1 MGDNG
6 KKTPAKIGTLVYP
19 FKKKAE
25 SGKVGAQPVGA
36 DDTRFYFQA
45 LSNASDGFYPI
56 GANGQWHG
64 GIHFDAQTGATLP
77 QEEGIRCIGD
87 GEVVAYQVES
97 QYSSVEYSTGKA
109 LYSRGFTL
117 VRHRLELPP
126 APATKQQGQKEQ
138 NKTAPASDHTPQR
151 PDQKAEEPSLIF
163 YSVYLH
169 LLDWAGYQKLDAKK
183 PRPGYWGDEIY
194 LVGDKAFDQDRTR
207 NAFIPEDSG
216 PGINLRTAENQYAG
230 FAPRGVKLKLGE
242 ENPRKK
248 GYFKIVEVVSGTTYP
263 GDVTGTYVFKG
274 SSKSKEG
281 LTPVGAEPTK
291 DTVHV
296 LPKPKP
302 IKAGELIGYLGQYER
317 YIDTNPM
324 VSARPRSLT
333 HPDVFTPD
341 DIKGFIAKSRER
353 AKQLDAKQ
361 KVLLKVDKGAK
372 LALPTKADQRIAAQD
387 AVVAVGTSKASS
399 GWIQVRRGTLEIAE
413 RSALGTFDSATNS
426 YPGGKIPYRFVG
438 AQDSDAITQAA
449 YNALGKDAKA
459 AYTRR
464 QVWVPTGTP
473 VWVEAG
479 MLDSEGTA
487 SGREMQAWS
496 QFPLKVGQGDGPT
509 ANFVRVV
516 AIKQLSKVVAE
527 PDGTRW
533 WEIDIGTADGS
544 SRIGWVREKDHP
556 LVTLCSPWDWPG
568 FEIVEGDTS
577 TPEQLYARHIDA
589 TKQARPDEQAALAA
603 KAAEANGG
611 PLFSRLCDA
620 IDLDDDK
627 VLTPEELRKA
637 LKQPWLADALSRLI
651 IHHTSEWGTPAEQWN
666 AIDKDIPE
674 PRKADW
680 GKEKER
686 IQSLQWWDKVKSDCA
701 LPADAKVC
709 AFHPVGIIGNF
720 FTNSGCTCEADLTA
734 EQLAEIAPSASKSNI
749 DTYLPHLNN
758 AFRRFGINSC
768 VNRAHFLAQ
777 LLHESGAFKYTRELG
792 ANLSYDPWRG
802 RGLIQ
807 ITFETNYEAY
817 GKFIGEDVTSSADNY
832 SKLEGVPHS
841 VLSAAW
847 YWSEFKKINSAA
859 EEDDFLWCTAVVNG
873 AYNGGDDRLSYLN
886 RAITAL
892 SAQECVKKNHDG
904 KYSFSES
911 KIYDNRKFSFAWG
924 LWNDPVSSKHGLVK
938 SRDEAISGY
947 QRYLDLRKSSG
958 NPLDKGWYGIGKNTV
973 VSDYAEARLTA
984 LKAL

>member
-1 MGDNG
+1 MAWCIWSRIACSTSRADFYKEDISFYKEDINMGDNG

-333 HPDVFTPD
+333 QLDVFTPD

-387 AVVAVGTSKASS
+387 AVVAVGTPKASS

-627 VLTPEELRKA
+627 VLTSEELRKA

-674 PRKADW
+674 LRKVDW
-680 GKEKER
+680 DKEKER
-686 IQSLQWWDKVKSDCA
+686 IQALQWWSQVKTDPA
-701 LPADAKVC
+701 LPVDAKVY
-709 AFHPVGIIGNF
+709 AFHPIGIIVNF
-720 FTNSGCTCEADLTA
+720 LNISDSLKELIRRIGDIISHGEGGYESYNSGTKGVANNAVGHSFLHPPAGTVTGKTINQILETDSLSGTDSNRMFATGKYQTVISTLRTAKEKMGLTGKEKYDNDMQERVFA
-734 EQLAEIAPSASKSNI
+734 EYLLDKAGGGALGRFVKEGTGTIDDAQYAAAKEWASIAAPSGKSIKNGQI
-749 DTYLPHLNN
+749 SDGT
-758 AFRRFGINSC
+758 
-768 VNRAHFLAQ
+768 
-777 LLHESGAFKYTRELG
+777 
-792 ANLSYDPWRG
+792 LSY
-802 RGLIQ
+802 
-807 ITFETNYEAY
+807 YE
-817 GKFIGEDVTSSADNY
+817 
-832 SKLEGVPHS
+832 
-841 VLSAAW
+841 SAA
-847 YWSEFKKINSAA
+847 NSANSVSTKNLR
-859 EEDDFLWCTAVVNG
+859 EIL
-873 AYNGGDDRLSYLN
+873 
-886 RAITAL
+886 
-892 SAQECVKKNHDG
+892 QEIQSH
-904 KYSFSES
+904 
-911 KIYDNRKFSFAWG
+911 R
-924 LWNDPVSSKHGLVK
+924 P
-938 SRDEAISGY
+938 
-947 QRYLDLRKSSG
+947 
-958 NPLDKGWYGIGKNTV
+958 
-973 VSDYAEARLTA
+973 
-984 LKAL
+984 

>member
-333 HPDVFTPD
+333 QLDVFTPD

-387 AVVAVGTSKASS
+387 AVVAVGTPKASS

-627 VLTPEELRKA
+627 VLTSEELRKA

-674 PRKADW
+674 LRKVDW
-680 GKEKER
+680 DKEKER
-686 IQSLQWWDKVKSDCA
+686 IQALQWWSQVKTDPA
-701 LPADAKVC
+701 LPVDAKVY
-709 AFHPVGIIGNF
+709 AFHPIGIIVNF
-720 FTNSGCTCEADLTA
+720 LNISDSLKELIRRIGDIISHGEGGYESYNSGTKGVANNAVGHSFLHPPAGTVTGKTINQILETDSLSGTDSNRMFATGKYQTVISTLRTAKEKMGLTGKEKYDNDMQERVFA
-734 EQLAEIAPSASKSNI
+734 EYLLDKAGGGALGRFVKEGTGTIDDAQYAAAKEWASIAAPSGKSIKNGQI
-749 DTYLPHLNN
+749 SDGT
-758 AFRRFGINSC
+758 
-768 VNRAHFLAQ
+768 
-777 LLHESGAFKYTRELG
+777 
-792 ANLSYDPWRG
+792 LSY
-802 RGLIQ
+802 
-807 ITFETNYEAY
+807 YE
-817 GKFIGEDVTSSADNY
+817 
-832 SKLEGVPHS
+832 
-841 VLSAAW
+841 SAA
-847 YWSEFKKINSAA
+847 NSANSVSTKNLR
-859 EEDDFLWCTAVVNG
+859 EIL
-873 AYNGGDDRLSYLN
+873 
-886 RAITAL
+886 
-892 SAQECVKKNHDG
+892 QEIQSH
-904 KYSFSES
+904 
-911 KIYDNRKFSFAWG
+911 R
-924 LWNDPVSSKHGLVK
+924 P
-938 SRDEAISGY
+938 
-947 QRYLDLRKSSG
+947 
-958 NPLDKGWYGIGKNTV
+958 
-973 VSDYAEARLTA
+973 
-984 LKAL
+984 

>member
-1 MGDNG
+1 MADNG
-6 KKTPAKIGTLVYP
+6 KKTPAKIGKLVYP
-19 FKKKAE
+19 FKKKGE
-25 SGKVGAQPVGA
+25 SGKVDAQPTGA
-36 DDTRFYFQA
+36 DDTRLYFQA

-64 GIHFDAQTGATLP
+64 GIHFDAQTGATL
-77 QEEGIRCIGD
+77 QQDDGVCCIGE

-126 APATKQQGQKEQ
+126 APAAKQQGQKEQ
-138 NKTAPASDHTPQR
+138 NNTAPASDHTLQR

-183 PRPGYWGDEIY
+183 SRPGYWGDEIY

-207 NAFIPEDSG
+207 NAFIPEGSG
-216 PGINLRTAENQYAG
+216 PGINLRTAENQHAG

-296 LPKPKP
+296 LRKPKP

-333 HPDVFTPD
+333 QLDVFTPD

-372 LALPTKADQRIAAQD
+372 LALPTKADQQIAAQD

-399 GWIQVRRGTLEIAE
+399 GWIQVRRGALEIAE

-533 WEIDIGTADGS
+533 WEIDVGTADGS

-627 VLTPEELRKA
+627 VLTSEELRKA

-651 IHHTSEWGTPAEQWN
+651 IHYTSEWGTPAVQWD

-674 PRKADW
+674 SRKADW
-680 GKEKER
+680 DKEKQR
-686 IQSLQWWDKVKSDCA
+686 IASLQWWPA
-701 LPADAKVC
+701 AARMLGLPNNAKVR
-709 AFHPVGIIGNF
+709 AFHPVGLINNFATLSSGTLICKACGAVISLTNEFLTQICGASVNSDFISALVTASEAAFAKYEVNTCNQIKHLLAQAKKETGGFLQFRESLNYSRKTYTAQKLYNLAPTAINNGFQRKGITFKTKEEKLKWIDEHLIGN
-720 FTNSGCTCEADLTA
+720 DLA
-734 EQLAEIAPSASKSNI
+734 YGE
-749 DTYLPHLNN
+749 HCFGN
-758 AFRRFGINSC
+758 A
-768 VNRAHFLAQ
+768 AQ
-777 LLHESGAFKYTRELG
+777 PGKDY
-792 ANLSYDPWRG
+792 RG
-802 RGLIQ
+802 RGLIHL
-807 ITFETNYEAY
+807 THYETYKRCADATGLKIDSNPELLESDYQAAIESALWFW
-817 GKFIGEDVTSSADNY
+817 KANNIGAIADNSSRSGDSAVTAVTSSINVGLAGLGDRQKYKKEISPIFNN
-832 SKLEGVPHS
+832 
-841 VLSAAW
+841 
-847 YWSEFKKINSAA
+847 EFNS
-859 EEDDFLWCTAVVNG
+859 G
-873 AYNGGDDRLSYLN
+873 
-886 RAITAL
+886 
-892 SAQECVKKNHDG
+892 CV
-904 KYSFSES
+904 S
-911 KIYDNRKFSFAWG
+911 
-924 LWNDPVSSKHGLVK
+924 ND
-938 SRDEAISGY
+938 
-947 QRYLDLRKSSG
+947 
-958 NPLDKGWYGIGKNTV
+958 
-973 VSDYAEARLTA
+973 
-984 LKAL
+984 